1 MNRNPARARAV
12 SRVLLPL
19 FLLAGASGAAQAAE
33 KEKIVLAV
41 CEGTFSGASPSELVD
56 KYRPVAD
63 VIGKALKAPVMISPV
78 CDFKRLESGIKED
91 RFDFVM
97 ARPADYTARAIRDSG
112 YRHVAQVVP
121 DVSCVYVVPK
131 DSPLK
136 SLAEVKGKRVA
147 LPGKSSYM
155 GQLCIAELRDNGCDA
170 ANKAQFVKEQSVVMY
185 QLKEG
190 NVDVGGM
197 SSHSKAVEPAALA
210 KAGLRELGRSR
221 PQPYFP
227 VIASKRMTDA
237 QVDAVRKELVGL
249 SESPAGQAVLAKAG
263 LGGYAPG
270 SEQKMKEL
278 LTWLEKK

>member
-1 MNRNPARARAV
+1 MKRNPARARAI

-19 FLLAGASGAAQAAE
+19 FLIAGSSGAALAS
-33 KEKIVLAV
+33 EKIVLAV

-63 VIGKALKAPVMISPV
+63 VIGKALKSPVMISPV

-112 YRHVAQVVP
+112 YRPVVQVVP

-136 SLAEVKGKRVA
+136 TLAEVKGKKVA
-147 LPGKSSYM
+147 LPGKASYM

-190 NVDVGGM
+190 NVEVGGM
-197 SSHSKAVEPAALA
+197 SSHSKAVEPQALE

-237 QVDAVRKELVGL
+237 QIDVVRKELVGL
-249 SESPAGQAVLAKAG
+249 SGNPAGQALLAKAG
-263 LGGYAPG
+263 LGGYVPG

-278 LTWLEKK
+278 LAWLEKK

>member
-19 FLLAGASGAAQAAE
+19 VLFAGASGAALAA
-33 KEKIVLAV
+33 EKIVLAV
-41 CEGTFSGASPSELVD
+41 CEGTFSGASPAELVD

-63 VIGKALKAPVMISPV
+63 VIGKALKSPVVISPV

-97 ARPADYTARAIRDSG
+97 ARPSDYSARAIRDSG
-112 YRHVAQVVP
+112 YRSVAQVVP

-136 SLAEVKGKRVA
+136 SLAEVKGKKVA
-147 LPGKSSYM
+147 LPDKSSYM

-170 ANKAQFVKEQSVVMY
+170 ANKAQFVKEQAVVMY
-185 QLKEG
+185 QLKEK

-197 SSHSKAVEPAALA
+197 SSHSKAVDPKALE

-227 VIASKRMTDA
+227 VIASRRMTDA
-237 QVDAVRKELVGL
+237 QVDAVRKELLGL

-270 SEQKMKEL
+270 SEQKMKDL